1 MSSSEEGRPIVS
13 EGITLQKIKVQRTRI
28 LIGVLAALLVV
39 AAVGICAAAFLQ
51 GSHRRAAAVLP
62 RHAEE
67 MNLKSMV

>member
-39 AAVGICAAAFLQ
+39 AAVGIGAAAFLQ
-51 GSHRRAAAVLP
+51 GSHSGAAAVLP
-62 RHAEE
+62 RHAENV
-67 MNLKSMV
+67 NLDSMV

>member
-1 MSSSEEGRPIVS
+1 MS
-13 EGITLQKIKVQRTRI
+13 EGVTLQKIKVQRTRI

-51 GSHRRAAAVLP
+51 GSHRSDAAVLP

-67 MNLKSMV
+67 VNLESMV

>member
-28 LIGVLAALLVV
+28 LIGVLSALLVV

-51 GSHRRAAAVLP
+51 GSHSGAAAVLP
-62 RHAEE
+62 RHAENV
-67 MNLKSMV
+67 NLDSMV

>member
-51 GSHRRAAAVLP
+51 GNHRRAAAVLP
-62 RHAEE
+62 RHAEDV
-67 MNLKSMV
+67 NLDSMV